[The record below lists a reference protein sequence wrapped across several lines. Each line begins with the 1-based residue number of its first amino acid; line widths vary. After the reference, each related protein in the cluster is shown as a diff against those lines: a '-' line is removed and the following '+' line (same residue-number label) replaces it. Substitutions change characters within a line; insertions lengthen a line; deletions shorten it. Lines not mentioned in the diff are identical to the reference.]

1 MVSQR
6 TMQLPVS
13 VKLSMAEVTDNAG
26 RSGRSYNEFVDYM
39 VALPWHERPRWLLI
53 ECVSNLHHHR
63 TRLEET
69 STQIVSKQL
78 GDFGY
83 RGSWKEARL
92 LSLAICLL
100 TVIIKSYFVTI
111 IYYF

>member
-1 MVSQR
+1 MVSQC

-39 VALPWHERPRWLLI
+39 VALPWHERPHWLLI